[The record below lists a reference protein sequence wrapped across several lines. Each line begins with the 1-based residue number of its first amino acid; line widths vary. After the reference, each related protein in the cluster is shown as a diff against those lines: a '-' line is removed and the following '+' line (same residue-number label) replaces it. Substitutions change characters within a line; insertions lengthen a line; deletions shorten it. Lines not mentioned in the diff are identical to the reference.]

1 MLHAVRPLADSNDDW
16 TWVQF
21 RSPPNIFH
29 NYRTLRRPAHVQKEL
44 KGIKIFLTLAT
55 LNKMGLIGKNDD
67 LNDQISTA
75 SFEIKNRDDVS
86 CNLAATLQLVG
97 LFKLPSKRKFE
108 RVKKFLCDLFE
119 NCFQFFFLH
128 LSRFF

>member
-75 SFEIKNRDDVS
+75 PFEIKNRDDVS
-86 CNLAATLQLVG
+86 CNLAATLELVDG
-97 LFKLPSKRKFE
+97 FSKRKFE
-108 RVKKFLCDLFE
+108 RVKKFFV
-119 NCFQFFFLH
+119 
-128 LSRFF
+128 